1 MDQTA
6 DSITPMDECDADR
19 CRRSLGEEQARSL
32 AKTDGWAHVDKDRVH
47 ADWDALYSEIAG
59 YLDGSRPEDDWVQ
72 ELIEKHFEIACRFY
86 SPTREAYIGMAML
99 YSEDAAMLEFHNAY
113 HARMVEFLGLAMRV
127 FAGRRLRSGCAT
139 EDAGGVGDVIRGRRV
154 ETEGLS

>member
-47 ADWDALYSEIAG
+47 ADWDALYSEIAVT
-59 YLDGSRPEDDWVQ
+59 S
-72 ELIEKHFEIACRFY
+72 
-86 SPTREAYIGMAML
+86 
-99 YSEDAAMLEFHNAY
+99 
-113 HARMVEFLGLAMRV
+113 MVPGPKTT
-127 FAGRRLRSGCAT
+127 GPRS
-139 EDAGGVGDVIRGRRV
+139 
-154 ETEGLS
+154 